1 MDLINGIRFRQDG
14 ALHFHS
20 EKERYRMIRMLK
32 LKSKH
37 HFSNMLASA
46 IFSAA
51 IGILYFSFDPSPAD
65 ADPSDVAIM
74 AMKPVP
80 IPVIAYKPTSLVEPN
95 QAEKQGSITQAPQQ
109 NGTLNGRMALLMN
122 LLLLE
127 KGCRYLESV
136 PDYTTTFSKQEFV
149 GGALS
154 ENQVIKLKCRHQP
167 FSVYMKWLVG
177 DKGQELLYV
186 NGQNENKMLVKMGG
200 LKGRLIPTLKL
211 DPTGSLA
218 MKASRYPITKAG
230 LMALA
235 ETIIGYRKKDLNEN
249 LNTECVMLPNQKFDG
264 KDCYCF
270 IAHFANAKESD
281 IYRKSVIYI
290 DQKTCL
296 PIFVRGFGWPEE
308 GVASASPE
316 ELDEMTLIESYS
328 FTDINMNSELA
339 TTEFSKANKKYRFRR

>member
-1 MDLINGIRFRQDG
+1 M
-14 ALHFHS
+14 
-20 EKERYRMIRMLK
+20 MRMLK
-32 LKSKH
+32 IKSKH

-65 ADPSDVAIM
+65 ADPNDMAIM
-74 AMKPVP
+74 ALKPVP
-80 IPVIAYKPTSLVEPN
+80 IPVIAYKPTNLSEPKETQNSGGLN
-95 QAEKQGSITQAPQQ
+95 QASQQ
-109 NGTLNGRMALLMN
+109 KGTLTGRMALLMN

-127 KGCRYLESV
+127 KGCRYLETVS
-136 PDYTTTFSKQEFV
+136 DYTTTFSKQEYV
-149 GGALS
+149 GGELS
-154 ENQVIKLKCRHQP
+154 ENQVINLKCRHKP
-167 FSVYMKWLVG
+167 FSVYMKWVVG

-186 NGQNENKMLVKMGG
+186 NGQNDNKMLVKMGG
-200 LKGRLIPTLKL
+200 LKGRLVPTLKL

-218 MKASRYPITKAG
+218 MQESRYPITKAG
-230 LMALA
+230 ILALA
-235 ETIIGYRKKDLNEN
+235 ETIIGFRNKDLDEN
-249 LNTECVMLPNQKFDG
+249 LNTECVMLSGQKFDG

-308 GVASASPE
+308 GLATASPE
-316 ELDEMTLIESYS
+316 ELDDKTLIESYS
-328 FTDINMNSELA
+328 FTDINTKSELA
-339 TTEFSKANKKYRFRR
+339 TSEFSKGNKNYRFRR

>member
-1 MDLINGIRFRQDG
+1 M
-14 ALHFHS
+14 
-20 EKERYRMIRMLK
+20 MRMLK
-32 LKSKH
+32 IRSQH

-65 ADPSDVAIM
+65 ADPSDMAIM

-80 IPVIAYKPTSLVEPN
+80 IPVIAYKPTNLSEP
-95 QAEKQGSITQAPQQ
+95 QQTMKRDGSTKQAPQQ
-109 NGTLNGRMALLMN
+109 NGTLTGRMALLMN
-122 LLLLE
+122 MLLLE
-127 KGCRYLESV
+127 KGCRYLETV

-154 ENQVIKLKCRHQP
+154 ENQVINLKCRHKP
-167 FSVYMKWLVG
+167 FSVYMKWVVG

-200 LKGRLIPTLKL
+200 LKGRLVPTLKL

-218 MKASRYPITKAG
+218 MQESRYPITKAG
-230 LMALA
+230 IMALA
-235 ETIIGYRKKDLNEN
+235 EEIIGYRKKDLDLN

-264 KDCYCF
+264 KECYCF

-296 PIFVRGFGWPEE
+296 PIFVRGFGWPED
-308 GVASASPE
+308 GMASASPE
-316 ELDEMTLIESYS
+316 ELDEKTLIESYS
-328 FTDINMNSELA
+328 FTDINMQSELA
-339 TTEFSKANKKYRFRR
+339 TSEFSKSNKNYRFRK